1 MIRFL
6 ATILFL
12 IIRIVSN
19 PVANAFQKKISN
31 DISCV
36 VINFYSYLFLSLMC
50 IPFCLKYLDWN
61 FLTSN
66 FIALTLL
73 AGFLCALGT
82 VCVIKAINIGEL
94 SVIGP
99 INSYKSVV
107 GLFAAFIFLREIPSL
122 WALFGIFLIIYGSR
136 YVFSSA
142 EEGFSFKLLKRKD
155 VQLRFLGLLLT
166 GIEAAILKNIII
178 ISSVEVCFIFWCF
191 MGLFWS
197 FIFALISKK
206 DFSIKSNSIFFY
218 LIIIAVCLGLMQ
230 YSTNFVFAS
239 MNVGYALALFQLSSL
254 LTVFFGYK
262 FFHEQ
267 ALKKKL
273 IGSLIM
279 IIGSIFIILCN

>member
-1 MIRFL
+1 MRIL

-12 IIRIVSN
+12 IIRIISN
-19 PVANAFQKKISN
+19 PIANTFQKKISN

-36 VINFYSYLFLSLMC
+36 VINFYSYLFLSILC
-50 IPFCLKYLDWN
+50 IPFCFKYINLDFLTLN
-61 FLTSN
+61 FL
-66 FIALTLL
+66 FLTLL

-107 GLFAAFIFLREIPSL
+107 GLLSAFVFLREIPTL

-136 YVFSSA
+136 FVFESTT
-142 EEGFSFKLLKRKD
+142 EGFSLKLLKRKD

-166 GIEAAILKNIII
+166 GTEAAILKHIII

-191 MGLFWS
+191 MGLLWS
-197 FIFALISKK
+197 FIFSLISKK
-206 DFSIKSNSIFFY
+206 DFSVKSKSIFSHL
-218 LIIIAVCLGLMQ
+218 LIIAFCLGLMQ
-230 YSTNFVFAS
+230 YSTNFVFER

-254 LTVFFGYK
+254 ITIILGYK
-262 FFHEQ
+262 FFNEKS
-267 ALKKKL
+267 LKRKL
-273 IGSLIM
+273 LGSLIM
-279 IIGSIFIILCN
+279 IIGSIFIILYN